1 MAIGE
6 RRQDAAAAGR
16 QWRSPVDGRLVA
28 SEERGEIVLQFGQHR
43 RTRLG
48 EVPAAY
54 LAWMFEAAM
63 LPEELRTIAGMELLA
78 RVPAA
83 TQEELRAKAAA
94 GGVVTAADVA
104 AVAADRSTRPAG
116 CLALDGT
123 AGRQQDPAAPEQDGE
138 ATAQDTAGA
147 GGPESDGNSGRQ
159 ECPPHEGTAPVAPAE
174 TPEVTGQECPA
185 HETTPEVQP
194 PAPGERGYWAWRRQD
209 DRDRS

>member
-1 MAIGE
+1 MRDPLETTVASVTPWRPEGHPLE
-6 RRQDAAAAGR
+6 AGSPKDTPWSR
-16 QWRSPVDGRLVA
+16 EWRSPRDGRLVA
-28 SEERGEIVLQFGQHR
+28 REVDGEIVLLFGQHR

-116 CLALDGT
+116 CLAVS
-123 AGRQQDPAAPEQDGE
+123 APVAPD
-138 ATAQDTAGA
+138 A
-147 GGPESDGNSGRQ
+147 PESDGNSGRQ
-159 ECPPHEGTAPVAPAE
+159 ECPPHE
-174 TPEVTGQECPA
+174 
-185 HETTPEVQP
+185 TPEVQP